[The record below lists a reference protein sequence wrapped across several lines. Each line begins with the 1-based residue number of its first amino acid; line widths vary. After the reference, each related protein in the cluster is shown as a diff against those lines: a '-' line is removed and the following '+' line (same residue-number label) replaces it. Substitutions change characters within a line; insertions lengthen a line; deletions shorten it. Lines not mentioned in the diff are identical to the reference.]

1 MAGRG
6 RVTRFEMGGSS
17 CASTGRICA
26 IWLVM
31 AAVTLVVVPPGHAA
45 GTLDPTFANGAT
57 TLPDLR
63 SLSIAVSPDQRIAI
77 AGTGWSGSYAQI
89 KYGAVGVFDSA
100 GSRQATFGGSLPLPP
115 GTNNHS
121 ADAVAFDLQGRTL
134 VSGARLSSA
143 GAFTVRL
150 RADGT
155 PSATYANGAPGVMPP
170 SRVGSALALAV
181 DSKGRI
187 VIGGSTASIGGGTT
201 GSSSY
206 TQAAIA
212 RLTDDGASDLSFG
225 AGGQVAL
232 ASGGVVRTLALDRNG
247 GIVFA
252 FGGSAFGSADG
263 ETKIMMRLRD
273 DGSFDTA
280 FGNGGQAVIP
290 DAVTVAGDADGR
302 MLAIV
307 RRLGGVEG
315 SYLLRFVD
323 GLPDPTFGVGG
334 AAPLPRA
341 YRTLTAAAD
350 GSAFAGITEI
360 APGQRNILRILRLRP
375 DGSVDTTYG
384 VGGEAL
390 ATIDLPSPSDGA
402 SHPTLAVDGQGRL
415 IGATSLYQGVPYP
428 TSGVLT
434 VTVML
439 YRFTADT
446 PATPATAPVIE
457 YHHAAF
463 DHYFVS
469 ADADEVAKLDADASS
484 GWLRTGESFTVQS
497 RVQGSAMP
505 VCRFFSGA
513 TFAPLSS
520 HFYTPY
526 AEECDTVDAGPAWKF
541 EKLAFSLTLPVD
553 AGKGNGTCP
562 PGTVP
567 LYRAYNAMR
576 GGAPNHRY
584 TMRAAT
590 LDAMIAQGWIMEG
603 EANTRVFACVPA

>member
-17 CASTGRICA
+17 CASTSRIRA

-350 GSAFAGITEI
+350 GSAFWPKRSSAPSTPKSGEHDDHTAPRLALASMAMMASGIFGNIPATRSPTPTPAWRKACAACATCWYSSAQLNRRSTCPSPQNTSASPSSRRRSRFSATFKRPSGNQRASRI
-360 APGQRNILRILRLRP
+360 VAPGAR
-375 DGSVDTTYG
+375 
-384 VGGEAL
+384 
-390 ATIDLPSPSDGA
+390 
-402 SHPTLAVDGQGRL
+402 
-415 IGATSLYQGVPYP
+415 ATSPGSPI
-428 TSGVLT
+428 
-434 VTVML
+434 
-439 YRFTADT
+439 T
-446 PATPATAPVIE
+446 PASSHSKRQNAP
-457 YHHAAF
+457 
-463 DHYFVS
+463 
-469 ADADEVAKLDADASS
+469 
-484 GWLRTGESFTVQS
+484 
-497 RVQGSAMP
+497 GSA
-505 VCRFFSGA
+505 R
-513 TFAPLSS
+513 L
-520 HFYTPY
+520 H
-526 AEECDTVDAGPAWKF
+526 
-541 EKLAFSLTLPVD
+541 
-553 AGKGNGTCP
+553 
-562 PGTVP
+562 
-567 LYRAYNAMR
+567 AYNA
-576 GGAPNHRY
+576 A
-584 TMRAAT
+584 
-590 LDAMIAQGWIMEG
+590 
-603 EANTRVFACVPA
+603 